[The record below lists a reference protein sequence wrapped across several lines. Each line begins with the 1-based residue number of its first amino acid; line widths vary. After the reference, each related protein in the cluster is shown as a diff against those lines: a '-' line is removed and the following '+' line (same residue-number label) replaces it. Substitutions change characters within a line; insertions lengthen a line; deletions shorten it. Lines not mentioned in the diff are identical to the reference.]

1 MKTKKTS
8 CKAFTL
14 IEMLIVIG
22 ILAILT
28 GVMVRMFGTSTES
41 ARAAQCM
48 TNMRNLAVAVQN
60 YCMAQR
66 DGYFPPAGSFD
77 YMDTTSA
84 GARWRE
90 RKGWISWKSG
100 YLTSSSS
107 STRLRGTS
115 ITFDQGSKGDENPD
129 NRFAVTNGVLWSIVR
144 DFKSYVC
151 PEHLKAC
158 QEADSQKTYFWS
170 YVMNRRFGYYREAS
184 SSWQGMALGG
194 FDSPDRV
201 LLFAELPA
209 IDYKQQTKVTQGSGE
224 IGDPTLNYNN
234 ESMGFNHKVGA
245 RYVGHVAFADGH
257 VAKLFYPEGGGFG
270 LRDITQKLCEG
281 KELIFEGGQYKEAQ

>member
-1 MKTKKTS
+1 MKLTKTS

-60 YCMAQR
+60 YCMA
-66 DGYFPPAGSFD
+66 DSEGHYPAAGSFD
-77 YMDTTSA
+77 YLDTST
-84 GARWRE
+84 GGPRYHE
-90 RKGWISWKSG
+90 RKGWISWKSE
-100 YLTSSSS
+100 YINNPSSA
-107 STRLRGTS
+107 TRLRGTS
-115 ITFDQGSKGDENPD
+115 ITFDQGSRGQD
-129 NRFAVTNGVLWSIVR
+129 NSDNKYAITNGAIWSIVR

-151 PEHLKAC
+151 PDHLKAC
-158 QEADSQKTYFWS
+158 QNADSHKTYLWS

-184 SSWQGMALGG
+184 SSWQGMAMGG

-209 IDYKQQTKVTQGSGE
+209 LDYKQQTKVTEGSGE
-224 IGDPTLNYNN
+224 IGDPTLNYSN
-234 ESMGFNHKVGA
+234 ETIGFNHKVGS

-257 VAKLFYPEGGGFG
+257 VAKLFYPEGGGLS

-281 KELIFEGGQYKEAQ
+281 KELIFEGGQYKEAE

>member
-1 MKTKKTS
+1 MKLVKKS
-8 CKAFTL
+8 YKAFTL

-48 TNMRNLAVAVQN
+48 TNMRNLAVAVQG
-60 YCMAQR
+60 YAMANSE
-66 DGYFPPAGSFD
+66 GYYPPAGSFD
-77 YMDTTSA
+77 YMDTSSGGPMWA
-84 GARWRE
+84 E
-90 RKGWISWKSG
+90 RKGWISWRSEYFHTG
-100 YLTSSSS
+100 SSK
-107 STRLRGTS
+107 TRLRGTP
-115 ITFDQGSKGDENPD
+115 IAFDQGSKGDENTE
-129 NRFAVTNGVLWSIVR
+129 NRFAVTNGALWSLVR

-151 PEHLKAC
+151 PAHQKAC
-158 QEADSQKTYFWS
+158 QEADSQKTIMWS

-184 SSWQGMALGG
+184 STWQGMAMGG

-209 IDYKQQTKVTQGSGE
+209 LDYKQQAKVTEGSGE
-224 IGDPTLNYNN
+224 IGDPTLNYAN
-234 ESMGFNHKVGA
+234 ETIGFNHKVGS

-257 VAKLFYPEGGGFG
+257 VSKLFYPEGGGLS

-281 KELIFEGGQYKEAQ
+281 KELIFQNGQYKEAE